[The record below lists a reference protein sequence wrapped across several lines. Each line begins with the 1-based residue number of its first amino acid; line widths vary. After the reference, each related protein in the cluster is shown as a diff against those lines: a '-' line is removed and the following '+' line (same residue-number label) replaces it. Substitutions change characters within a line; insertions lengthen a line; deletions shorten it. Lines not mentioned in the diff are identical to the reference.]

1 MARRVLRRLVP
12 DPFSEPETRGGSV
25 FLAKNEDLSAGY
37 SGESEVTFNCDSSP
51 LLLDVS
57 KAKCPSPHSLGNKL
71 ARVAWAIVWGT
82 LFRWS
87 PRILFGWRR
96 FLLRSFG
103 AKIGKN
109 SRISPSVRVWA
120 PWNLT
125 VGDEVAIAHDVDCYC
140 VDRLTIGDH
149 ATVSQYSF
157 LCTASHDISDPHMG
171 LITAPIQIGSQ
182 SWVCAGVFVSP
193 GVTIGEG
200 AVVGAMS
207 VVTRGVEPWTVV
219 AGNPARFL
227 KARKL
232 RSEDH
237 LMKYSEEAGG

>member
-1 MARRVLRRLVP
+1 MLGKGEN
-12 DPFSEPETRGGSV
+12 FSGSR
-25 FLAKNEDLSAGY
+25 
-37 SGESEVTFNCDSSP
+37 SGESKVAAALDSCDSSP
-51 LLLDVS
+51 SALCSVPRALDVS
-57 KAKCPSPHSLGNKL
+57 KDKCPSPHSLKNKL
-71 ARVAWAIVWGT
+71 GRVLWALVWGT

-96 FLLRSFG
+96 FLLRCFG

-157 LCTASHDISDPHMG
+157 LCTASHDISDPHMK
-171 LITAPIQIGSQ
+171 LISAPIQIGGQ

-200 AVVGAMS
+200 AVAGAMS
-207 VVTRGVEPWTVV
+207 VVTRDVEPWTVV

-227 KARKL
+227 KTRELSSSVAVQLPANSDGVLGK
-232 RSEDH
+232 
-237 LMKYSEEAGG
+237 

>member
-1 MARRVLRRLVP
+1 MLGNGENLSGLR
-12 DPFSEPETRGGSV
+12 
-25 FLAKNEDLSAGY
+25 
-37 SGESEVTFNCDSSP
+37 SGESKVAGDLDSCESSPLAARGSP

-57 KAKCPSPHSLGNKL
+57 KDKCPSSHSLSNKL
-71 ARVAWAIVWGT
+71 GRVVWALVWGT

-96 FLLRSFG
+96 FLLRCFG
-103 AKIGKN
+103 AVIGKN
-109 SRISPSVRVWA
+109 ARISPSVRVWA
-120 PWNLT
+120 PWNLV

-157 LCTASHDISDPHMG
+157 LCTASHDISDPHMR
-171 LITAPIQIGSQ
+171 LTTAPIVIGGQ

-200 AVVGAMS
+200 AVAGAMS
-207 VVTRGVEPWTVV
+207 VVTRDVAPWTVV
-219 AGNPARFL
+219 AGNPAKQIRE
-227 KARKL
+227 RIL
-232 RSEDH
+232 R
-237 LMKYSEEAGG
+237 A

>member
-1 MARRVLRRLVP
+1 ML
-12 DPFSEPETRGGSV
+12 GKG
-25 FLAKNEDLSAGY
+25 EDLSGGR
-37 SGESEVTFNCDSSP
+37 SGKSKVAADLDSCDSSP
-51 LLLDVS
+51 SALGPLPRALDVS
-57 KAKCPSPHSLGNKL
+57 KDKCPSPHSLKNKL
-71 ARVAWAIVWGT
+71 GRVIWAMVWGT
-82 LFRWS
+82 VFRWS
-87 PRILFGWRR
+87 PRVFFGWRR
-96 FLLRSFG
+96 FLLRCFG
-103 AKIGKN
+103 ARIGKN
-109 SRISPSVRVWA
+109 ARISPSVRVWA
-120 PWNLT
+120 PWNLV

-207 VVTRGVEPWTVV
+207 VVTRDVEPWTVV
-219 AGNPARFL
+219 AGNPAKYRRTRTL
-227 KARKL
+227 SV
-232 RSEDH
+232 SEHSRVDD
-237 LMKYSEEAGG
+237 EGAGGP